1 MFACPIPK
9 VYQSATGDGMLSKIA
24 ELNDQ
29 LRQNLFTPG
38 QNQVFVSAAVSSLPY
53 LERARLLDKVQ
64 KFNDFNE
71 ENNPYGERDF
81 SRIEHNGTNY
91 FWKIDYYNKTMDAGS
106 EDASNPDITTRVLT
120 IMRSDEY

>member
-9 VYQSATGDGMLSKIA
+9 VYQSATGGGMLSKIA
-24 ELNDQ
+24 ELNDK
-29 LRQNLFTPG
+29 LRQNLFNPG
-38 QNQVFVSAAVSSLPY
+38 K
-53 LERARLLDKVQ
+53 DKVILTQ
-64 KFNDFNE
+64 GVSNLPFDEQLRILIKVKLFNNFNAGNDVYQEHDF
-71 ENNPYGERDF
+71 G
-81 SRIEHNGTNY
+81 RIEHNGINY

>member
-1 MFACPIPK
+1 
-9 VYQSATGDGMLSKIA
+9 MLSKIA

-53 LERARLLDKVQ
+53 LERALLLDKVQ

-71 ENNPYGERDF
+71 SFTSLSLEKAF
-81 SRIEHNGTNY
+81 S
-91 FWKIDYYNKTMDAGS
+91 
-106 EDASNPDITTRVLT
+106 
-120 IMRSDEY
+120 

>member
-1 MFACPIPK
+1 
-9 VYQSATGDGMLSKIA
+9 MLSKIA

-71 ENNPYGERDF
+71 ANDPYQEHDF
-81 SRIEHNGTNY
+81 ARIEHRGINY
-91 FWKIDYYNKTMDAGS
+91 LFKIDYYNKIMDAGS

-120 IMRSDEY
+120 IMRADEY

>member
-9 VYQSATGDGMLSKIA
+9 VYQSTTGGGMLSKIA
-24 ELNDQ
+24 KLNYD

-38 QNQVFVSAAVSSLPY
+38 LNQVFVSATVSSLPY
-53 LERARLLDKVQ
+53 LERALLLDKVQ
-64 KFNDFNE
+64 KFNDFNPD
-71 ENNPYGERDF
+71 NDPYQAHDF

-106 EDASNPDITTRVLT
+106 DDPSNPDITTRVLT
-120 IMRSDEY
+120 IMRTDEY

>member
-1 MFACPIPK
+1 MNTK
-9 VYQSATGDGMLSKIA
+9 KIA

-38 QNQVFVSAAVSSLPY
+38 SNRVFVSVAVSSLPY
-53 LERARLLDKVQ
+53 LERALLLDKVQ

-71 ENNPYGERDF
+71 DNNPYGERDF

-106 EDASNPDITTRVLT
+106 EDASNPDITTRILT

>member
-106 EDASNPDITTRVLT
+106 ENPADETITTRVLT

>member
-1 MFACPIPK
+1 MFTCPVPK
-9 VYQSATGDGMLSKIA
+9 IYQSATGGGMLSKIA

-38 QNQVFVSAAVSSLPY
+38 SNRVFVSAAVSSLPY
-53 LERARLLDKVQ
+53 LERALLLDKVQ

-71 ENNPYGERDF
+71 ANDPYQAHDF

-106 EDASNPDITTRVLT
+106 DDPSNPDITTRVLT

>member
-71 ENNPYGERDF
+71 SNDAYQEHDF
-81 SRIEHNGTNY
+81 SRIEHNGITY

-106 EDASNPDITTRVLT
+106 ENPADETITIRVLT

>member
-38 QNQVFVSAAVSSLPY
+38 QNQVFISNGVNSLLY
-53 LERARLLDKVQ
+53 IEQVRLLDKVQ

-81 SRIEHNGTNY
+81 SRIEHQGINY

-106 EDASNPDITTRVLT
+106 ENPADETITTRVLT

>member
-1 MFACPIPK
+1 MNTK
-9 VYQSATGDGMLSKIA
+9 KIA

-29 LRQNLFTPG
+29 LRQNLFIPG
-38 QNQVFVSAAVSSLPY
+38 LNRVFVSAAVSSLPY

-71 ENNPYGERDF
+71 GNNPYGERDF

-120 IMRSDEY
+120 IMRADEY

>member
-9 VYQSATGDGMLSKIA
+9 VYQSATGGGMLSKIA

-38 QNQVFVSAAVSSLPY
+38 LNRVFVSAAVSSLPY
-53 LERARLLDKVQ
+53 LERGLLLDKVQ
-64 KFNDFNE
+64 KFNDFNPD
-71 ENNPYGERDF
+71 NDPYQEHDF
-81 SRIEHNGTNY
+81 GRIEHNGINY

>member
-1 MFACPIPK
+1 MFTCPVPK
-9 VYQSATGDGMLSKIA
+9 IYQSTTGGGMLSKIA

-38 QNQVFVSAAVSSLPY
+38 SNRVFVSAAVSSLPY

-71 ENNPYGERDF
+71 SNDAYQEHDF
-81 SRIEHNGTNY
+81 SRIEHNGITY

-106 EDASNPDITTRVLT
+106 ENPADETITIRVLT

>member
-1 MFACPIPK
+1 MFTCPVPK
-9 VYQSATGDGMLSKIA
+9 IYQSTTGGGMLSKIA

-38 QNQVFVSAAVSSLPY
+38 LNRVFVSAAVSSLPY
-53 LERARLLDKVQ
+53 LERGLLLDKVQ
-64 KFNDFNE
+64 KFNDFNPD
-71 ENNPYGERDF
+71 NDPYQEHDF
-81 SRIEHNGTNY
+81 GRIEHNGINY

>member
-9 VYQSATGDGMLSKIA
+9 VYQSATGGGMLSKIA
-24 ELNDQ
+24 KLNDD

-38 QNQVFVSAAVSSLPY
+38 LNRVFVSAAVSSLPY
-53 LERARLLDKVQ
+53 LERALLLDKVQ

-71 ENNPYGERDF
+71 SNDAYQEHDF
-81 SRIEHNGTNY
+81 SRIEHNGITY

-106 EDASNPDITTRVLT
+106 ENPADETITIRVLT

>member
-1 MFACPIPK
+1 MNTK
-9 VYQSATGDGMLSKIA
+9 KIA

-38 QNQVFVSAAVSSLPY
+38 LNRVFVSAAVSSLPY
-53 LERARLLDKVQ
+53 LERALLLDKVQ
-64 KFNDFNE
+64 KFNDFNPDNDAYQE
-71 ENNPYGERDF
+71 HDF
-81 SRIEHNGTNY
+81 GRIKHNGINY

>member
-1 MFACPIPK
+1 
-9 VYQSATGDGMLSKIA
+9 MLSKIA

-38 QNQVFVSAAVSSLPY
+38 QNQVFISNRVNSLPY

-71 ENNPYGERDF
+71 ANDPYQEHDF
-81 SRIEHNGTNY
+81 ACIEHRGINY
-91 FWKIDYYNKTMDAGS
+91 LFKIDYYNKTMDAGS